1 MKIAVNTRLMLRGKL
16 DGIGWFTH
24 EILSRLVQMHPEH
37 EFHFLFDRPYAK
49 EFVFGP
55 NVKAHVLF
63 PQARHPWLF
72 RIWYDWMVPRK
83 LKEIGADIFISP
95 DMMLSLRAQC
105 PQLVVL
111 HDLNFEHYPNDLP
124 ASISRYLKKLTPLF
138 AHKAEAIV
146 TVSEFSKSDIVKCYG
161 VLPEKVHVVKNAA
174 QSVYRVLSDSERLE
188 VRNRWTQGAPYFVF
202 ISSIHPRKNLM
213 RLLTA
218 YDEFRSQTGS
228 NAKLVA
234 VGRRFWK
241 NQALDETLQAMKFS
255 SDVIFTGHLDIQ
267 VLSEV
272 LGAAHALVY
281 VSYFEGFGVPIV
293 EAFQCGV
300 PVITSNV
307 TSMPEVAGDAALLVN
322 PFDESEIAQ
331 AMIRMDSDEN
341 LRTELTQRGLNR
353 VKNFDWDSSAKDF
366 WKVVEHIMPHG

>member
-1 MKIAVNTRLMLRGKL
+1 
-16 DGIGWFTH
+16 
-24 EILSRLVQMHPEH
+24 
-37 EFHFLFDRPYAK
+37 
-49 EFVFGP
+49 
-55 NVKAHVLF
+55 
-63 PQARHPWLF
+63 
-72 RIWYDWMVPRK
+72 
-83 LKEIGADIFISP
+83 
-95 DMMLSLRAQC
+95 
-105 PQLVVL
+105 
-111 HDLNFEHYPNDLP
+111 
-124 ASISRYLKKLTPLF
+124 LF
-138 AHKAEAIV
+138 ARKAEAIV

-161 VLPEKVHVVKNAA
+161 VLSEKVHVVNNAA
-174 QSVYRVLSDSERLE
+174 QSVYRVLSYSERLE

-202 ISSIHPRKNLM
+202 ISSIHPRKNLI
-213 RLLTA
+213 RLLKA
-218 YDEFRSQTGS
+218 YDDFRSQTGS